1 MTLDYNTI
9 PALRATTIKEV
20 INASPLVAK
29 FHIDNPDSGDT
40 PSRRML
46 RAIHSRILTP
56 DVFPTEF
63 GVWDGRRDVR
73 QADYRKFLSGLSG
86 LDADDREGLK
96 AVSDAMVLSTS
107 EADKLDTIARNVM
120 ASPVVGPLL
129 SLPGDSEITITWT
142 DPATGLAC
150 KARIDR
156 LIHIT
161 GEIVD
166 AKTYRS
172 CAAHTVKRG
181 ITDLLWHVQMA
192 HYRDG
197 VRIALGE
204 ECAAVLAII
213 EQNEPN
219 DCAKFTLS
227 EDVMQAGERARREAM
242 ETWACCIATG
252 VYPGRY
258 TEPQTIDDLPAY
270 AAGMDDPTDITF
282 DHDED

>member
-1 MTLDYNTI
+1 MDYNAI
-9 PALRATTIKEV
+9 PALRATTIKEI

-29 FHIDNPDSGDT
+29 YHLDNPDSGDT
-40 PSRRML
+40 PSRRFL
-46 RAIHSRILTP
+46 RSIHSRILTP
-56 DVFPTEF
+56 DIFPTEF
-63 GVWDGRRDVR
+63 GIWDVRRDVR
-73 QADYRKFLSGLSG
+73 QLDYRQFLSDLSG
-86 LDADDREGLK
+86 LDVDDREGLK
-96 AVSDAMVLSTS
+96 VVSDSMVLSAS
-107 EADKLDTIARNVM
+107 EAAKLDTIARNVM

-156 LIHIT
+156 LIHTT

-242 ETWACCIATG
+242 ETWARCIDSG
-252 VYPGRY
+252 IYPGRY
-258 TEPQTIDDLPAY
+258 TEPQTIDDLPTY
-270 AAGMDDPTDITF
+270 AAGMTE
-282 DHDED
+282 DEDLDEF